1 MTGLELGLL
10 IGSCVAIVGS
20 FAYGWYRSRTGKLPA
35 PMVLFLRIFLGIV
48 FVILG
53 VIGSVLPVMQ
63 GWLFFLIAALILFP
77 RSRFAVKACD
87 KIERRMP
94 RLVAWLRRMG
104 IGVHADDVHPDGAV
118 HHDSGER

>member
-10 IGSCVAIVGS
+10 IGSCVAIIGV
-20 FAYGWYRSRTGKLPA
+20 FAYIWYRSRRGRLPPA
-35 PMVLFLRIFLGIV
+35 MVFFLRIFLGMM

-53 VIGSVLPVMQ
+53 IIGSLLPVLQ

-77 RSRFAVKACD
+77 RSRFAVKACNR
-87 KIERRMP
+87 IERRMP

-104 IGVHADDVHPDGAV
+104 IGIPDHQDTAI
-118 HHDSGER
+118 HR

>member
-10 IGSCVAIVGS
+10 IASTIAIAGV
-20 FAYGWYRSRTGKLPA
+20 FAFGWYRTRKGRLPA
-35 PMVLFLRIFLGIV
+35 PMLFALRIFLGIV
-48 FVILG
+48 FLILG
-53 VIGSVLPVMQ
+53 VIGSLLPVLQ

-87 KIERRMP
+87 KIQPRMP

-104 IGVHADDVHPDGAV
+104 IGVHAEAV
-118 HHDSGER
+118 PTAERE